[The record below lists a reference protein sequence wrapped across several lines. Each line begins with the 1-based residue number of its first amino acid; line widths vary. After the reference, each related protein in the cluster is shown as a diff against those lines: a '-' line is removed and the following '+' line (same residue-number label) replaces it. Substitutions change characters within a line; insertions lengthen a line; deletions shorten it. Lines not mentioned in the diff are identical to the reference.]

1 MAIAD
6 HLVLITVFDGLRPD
20 FVRPDWTPHLW
31 ELRRRGVWFS
41 RSHCV
46 FPAVTRVNASA
57 LASGSLPGR
66 HGIESNTVWRPDVD
80 HQRPLRTSERA
91 DLLRLEA
98 ARGRLLSVPTLGE
111 ALAGVDRELLVVG
124 TGSAGA
130 ASLLHP
136 QASATNGRVLH
147 FSFSVPD
154 ALGGEVAQQLGAW
167 PVPADGTPYE
177 TLAVERVEYGFRALT
192 DVLAPASRPPVAI
205 FWCTVPDGP
214 HHQFG
219 LGDPRSL
226 AALRAAD
233 AAFGAA
239 LAALEGLYE
248 ALDVFVTAD
257 HGYVTVAGH
266 VDVAG
271 ELIAAGYKRSRDSTD
286 VVVCTDGGAAPIYLT
301 EAADTGAI
309 VRFLLEQ
316 PWVSIVFSPGGH
328 VPGTLPLE
336 AAGGGGPDAPSLL
349 LCLGWNDDANLHGIA
364 GSGWGG
370 GGIRLGAGDHGGLSS
385 WEMANTLIAAGPSFH
400 VGLESDLPCGILD
413 VAPTV
418 LRLLG
423 LAAPSV
429 WDGRVL
435 EEALLDGGAAPQ
447 PGTEQITA
455 VCDTRA
461 GQVTQTLVLDT
472 AGASRYPARAW
483 RRRG

>member
-6 HLVLITVFDGLRPD
+6 RLILITVFDGLRPD

-57 LASGSLPGR
+57 LATGSLPAR
-66 HGIESNTVWRPDVD
+66 HGIESNTIWRPDVD
-80 HQRPLRTSERA
+80 PLRPLRTSDRA
-91 DLLRLEA
+91 DLLRLEG
-98 ARGRLLSVPTLGE
+98 ARGRLLAVPTLGE
-111 ALAGVDRELLVVG
+111 VLAAHARELLVVG

-136 QASATNGRVLH
+136 EAASTNGGILH
-147 FSFSVPD
+147 FGFSVPD
-154 ALGGEVAQQLGAW
+154 ALCGEVAQRLGAW
-167 PVPADGTPYE
+167 PEQGDGKPYE

-192 DVLAPASRPPVAI
+192 DVLAPAYRPPVAI

-214 HHQFG
+214 HHHFG

-233 AAFGAA
+233 AAFGDAVA
-239 LAALEGLYE
+239 TLQTLYE
-248 ALDVFVTAD
+248 ALDVIVTAD

-271 ELIAAGYKRSRDSTD
+271 ALIGAGLKRSRDSTD
-286 VVVCTDGGAAPIYLT
+286 VVVCTDGGAVPIYLA
-301 EAADTGAI
+301 EATDAGAV

-316 PWVSIVFSPGGH
+316 PWASVVFSPGGD

-336 AAGGGGPDAPSLL
+336 ATGGGGPDAPSLL
-349 LCLGWNDDANLHGIA
+349 LCLGWNDDVNLHGIA

-370 GGIRLGAGDHGGLSS
+370 GGIALGGGDHGGLSS
-385 WEMANTLIAAGPSFH
+385 WEMSNTLIAAGPSFH

-423 LAAPSV
+423 LTAPSV

-435 EEALLDGGAAPQ
+435 EEALLDGGASPQ
-447 PGTEQITA
+447 PGTEQLTA
-455 VCDTRA
+455 ICDTEA
-461 GQVTQTLVLDT
+461 GQITQSLALDT
-472 AGASRYPARAW
+472 AGPCRYPARAW
-483 RRRG
+483 RLRA